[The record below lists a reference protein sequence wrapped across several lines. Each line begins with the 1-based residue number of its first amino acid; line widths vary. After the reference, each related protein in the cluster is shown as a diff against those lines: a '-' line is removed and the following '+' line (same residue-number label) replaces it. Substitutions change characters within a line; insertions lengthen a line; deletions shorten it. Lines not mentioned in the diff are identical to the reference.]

1 MKKSHWNGRGLN
13 RRDILAVGL
22 GMAGSLARLA
32 AAPPQAGAGR
42 GRYSD
47 YPFRLGVASG
57 DPTPEGCVL
66 WTRLAP
72 EPLTANGGM
81 AAEDVRVEWQVA
93 ADEGFNEVA
102 ASGEIAAPHALA
114 HSVHVEVSGLL
125 PHRWYFYRFRAG
137 GEISPVGKFRTAPA
151 AADLPGRLR
160 FAFASCQHFETGLF
174 TAYEHMVRED
184 LDLVVHLGDYIY
196 EGPARTGQ
204 VRAHVGDE
212 ITTLADY
219 RVRHALYKS
228 DPYLQKVHAA
238 FPWIVT
244 WDDHEVDNNYADR
257 FSEEQDVSADELL
270 TRRAHAYQAYYE
282 NMPIG
287 SATRPRGADMQLYR
301 GCEYGRLASFHV
313 LDTRQYRTDQPC
325 GDRTSAPCEGVFDAQ
340 ATFLG
345 AAQESWLSS
354 RLSQSQATWDV
365 LAQQMMVA
373 RVDRRAGDEIAYSM
387 DQWSGYDA
395 ARKRFVERL
404 SKPDVRNPVILTG
417 DIHSNW
423 VNDIK
428 VDFDREESPVVAT
441 EFVGTS
447 ITSAGDGSQNLEY
460 AESVQLDNPFV
471 RFYNGQRG
479 YVSCTVTPQTWQAD
493 YQVVE
498 YVSRPGAP
506 LVTRAS
512 FRVDEGQPGAKKETQ
527 S

>member
-1 MKKSHWNGRGLN
+1 
-13 RRDILAVGL
+13 
-22 GMAGSLARLA
+22 
-32 AAPPQAGAGR
+32 
-42 GRYSD
+42 
-47 YPFRLGVASG
+47 
-57 DPTPEGCVL
+57 
-66 WTRLAP
+66 
-72 EPLTANGGM
+72 
-81 AAEDVRVEWQVA
+81 
-93 ADEGFNEVA
+93 
-102 ASGEIAAPHALA
+102 
-114 HSVHVEVSGLL
+114 
-125 PHRWYFYRFRAG
+125 
-137 GEISPVGKFRTAPA
+137 
-151 AADLPGRLR
+151 
-160 FAFASCQHFETGLF
+160 
-174 TAYEHMVRED
+174 
-184 LDLVVHLGDYIY
+184 
-196 EGPARTGQ
+196 
-204 VRAHVGDE
+204 
-212 ITTLADY
+212 
-219 RVRHALYKS
+219 
-228 DPYLQKVHAA
+228 
-238 FPWIVT
+238 
-244 WDDHEVDNNYADR
+244 
-257 FSEEQDVSADELL
+257 
-270 TRRAHAYQAYYE
+270 
-282 NMPIG
+282 
-287 SATRPRGADMQLYR
+287 
-301 GCEYGRLASFHV
+301 
-313 LDTRQYRTDQPC
+313 
-325 GDRTSAPCEGVFDAQ
+325 
-340 ATFLG
+340 
-345 AAQESWLSS
+345 
-354 RLSQSQATWDV
+354 
-365 LAQQMMVA
+365 MMVA